1 MRFIRS
7 RFTSAHLIALLALFV
22 ALGGSAYAVHLRKG
36 AVKTRNIRNGAV
48 IESKLANGAV
58 TDPKIAAGAVTSAKI
73 AAGAVTSAKIA
84 AGAVTGANL
93 AAGAVGANGVGRI
106 LVRSASK
113 PLSDGG
119 AAAAIAT
126 CAPGERLIGGSGDV
140 NTSNSQ
146 DVVVN
151 GAYPS
156 AADGSA
162 VAPGQSPSGWTVLG
176 DNYPGGTFSARVTAY
191 ALCLK

>member
-113 PLSDGG
+113 PLPDGG
-119 AAAAIAT
+119 NAAAIAS

-140 NTSNSQ
+140 STSNSQ

-151 GAYPS
+151 GASPS
-156 AADGSA
+156 AADGNA
-162 VAPGQSPSGWTVLG
+162 VAPGQSPSGWTVVG
-176 DNYPGGTFSARVTAY
+176 NNYTGGTFSASVIAY

>member
-1 MRFIRS
+1 MQFIRS

-36 AVKTRNIRNGAV
+36 AVKTRNIKNGAV
-48 IESKLANGAV
+48 VESKLANGAV

-73 AAGAVTSAKIA
+73 AAGSVTSAKIA
-84 AGAVTGANL
+84 AGAVTSANL
-93 AAGAVGANGVGRI
+93 AAGAVGANGVGDI
-106 LVRSASK
+106 LVRSAIK
-113 PLSDGG
+113 PLPDGG
-119 AAAAIAT
+119 NAAAIAT

-140 NTSNSQ
+140 STSNSQ

-151 GAYPS
+151 GSSPS

-162 VAPGQSPSGWTVLG
+162 VAPGQSPRGWTVLG
-176 DNYPGGTFSARVTAY
+176 DNYAGGTFTANVIAY